1 MPLPMSL
8 TFAAMQPEHLPGAVR
23 LSADAGWP
31 HREEDWR
38 LVLEISHGFVAVQEG
53 EVVATALATPFG
65 NAAMVNMVIVDASLR
80 RKGIARA
87 MMERVMAVADPA
99 SWHLV
104 ATDAGLPL
112 YEAFGFSRAGKIV
125 RYQGNVADVRS
136 SGDACWGSSSDLA
149 AVIRLDKAASG
160 MDRAAMYSALSKVAR
175 IAVLR
180 RSDGIVGHA
189 FVRDFGRGRVV
200 GPVVASSVG
209 AAQSLISFI
218 MSEDAGALLRVDT
231 GVHTGLGAWLERNG
245 LSADA
250 AGGIV
255 MQAGT
260 VASGPTGPVSVF
272 ALAAQALG

>member
-1 MPLPMSL
+1 MNL
-8 TFAAMQPEHLPGAVR
+8 TYAAMEPAHLAGALR
-23 LSADAGWP
+23 LSADVGWP
-31 HREEDWR
+31 HRKEDWR
-38 LVLEISHGFVAVQEG
+38 LVLDISHGFVALQEG
-53 EVVATALATPFG
+53 EVVATAMATPFG
-65 NAAMVNMVIVDASLR
+65 NAAMVNMVIVDAPLR
-80 RKGIARA
+80 GMGVARA
-87 MMERVMAVADPA
+87 MMERVMMATDPA

-112 YEAFGFSRAGKIV
+112 YEAFGFRRTGKII
-125 RYQGNVADVRS
+125 RYQGIVAGVRP
-136 SGDACWGSSSDLA
+136 SGDASWGNTSDLA

-160 MDRAAMYSALSKVAR
+160 MDRAAMYSALSKEAR

-218 MSEDAGALLRVDT
+218 MSEDTGALLRVDT

-245 LSADA
+245 LSADT

-255 MQAGT
+255 MEAGT

>member
-38 LVLEISHGFVAVQEG
+38 LIRHISHGVVAVQEG

-112 YEAFGFSRAGKIV
+112 YEAFGFRRTGKIV

-136 SGDACWGSSSDLA
+136 SGDACWGSTSDLA

-160 MDRAAMYSALSKVAR
+160 MDRAAMYSALSKEAR

-245 LSADA
+245 LSADT

-260 VASGPTGPVSVF
+260 VASRPTGPVSVF

>member
-38 LVLEISHGFVAVQEG
+38 LILDISHGFVAVQEG

-112 YEAFGFSRAGKIV
+112 YEAFGFSRTGKIV

-136 SGDACWGSSSDLA
+136 SGDACWGSTSDLA

-160 MDRAAMYSALSKVAR
+160 MDRAAMYSALSKEAR

-200 GPVVASSVG
+200 GPVVASSVV

-245 LSADA
+245 LSADT

>member
-1 MPLPMSL
+1 
-8 TFAAMQPEHLPGAVR
+8 
-23 LSADAGWP
+23 
-31 HREEDWR
+31 
-38 LVLEISHGFVAVQEG
+38 
-53 EVVATALATPFG
+53 
-65 NAAMVNMVIVDASLR
+65 
-80 RKGIARA
+80 
-87 MMERVMAVADPA
+87 
-99 SWHLV
+99 
-104 ATDAGLPL
+104 
-112 YEAFGFSRAGKIV
+112 
-125 RYQGNVADVRS
+125 
-136 SGDACWGSSSDLA
+136 
-149 AVIRLDKAASG
+149 
-160 MDRAAMYSALSKVAR
+160 MYSALSKVAR

>member
-38 LVLEISHGFVAVQEG
+38 LILDISQGFVAVQEG

-80 RKGIARA
+80 RKGIARV

-112 YEAFGFSRAGKIV
+112 YEAFGFRRTGKIV

-136 SGDACWGSSSDLA
+136 SGDACWGSTSDLA

-160 MDRAAMYSALSKVAR
+160 MDRAAMYSALSKEAR

-245 LSADA
+245 LSADT

-260 VASGPTGPVSVF
+260 VASRPTGPVSVF

>member
-38 LVLEISHGFVAVQEG
+38 LILDISHGFVAVQEG

-99 SWHLV
+99 SWHLI

-112 YEAFGFSRAGKIV
+112 YEAFGFSRTGKIV

-245 LSADA
+245 LSADT

>member
-38 LVLEISHGFVAVQEG
+38 LVLDISHGFVAVQEG

-112 YEAFGFSRAGKIV
+112 YEAFGFSRTGKIV

-136 SGDACWGSSSDLA
+136 SGDACWGSTSDLA

-160 MDRAAMYSALSKVAR
+160 MDRAAMYSALSKEAR

-245 LSADA
+245 LSADT

-260 VASGPTGPVSVF
+260 VASGPTGPDSDI

>member
-1 MPLPMSL
+1 MPL
-8 TFAAMQPEHLPGAVR
+8 TFATMQPEHLPGAVR

-38 LVLEISHGFVAVQEG
+38 LILDISHGFVAVQEG

-112 YEAFGFSRAGKIV
+112 YEAFGFSRTGKIV

-136 SGDACWGSSSDLA
+136 SGDACWGSTSDLA

>member
-38 LVLEISHGFVAVQEG
+38 LVLDISHGFVALQEG

-99 SWHLV
+99 SWHLI

-112 YEAFGFSRAGKIV
+112 YEAFGFSRTGKIV

-260 VASGPTGPVSVF
+260 VASGPTRPVSVF
-272 ALAAQALG
+272 ALAAQALS

>member
-8 TFAAMQPEHLPGAVR
+8 TFAAMQTEHLPGAVR

-38 LVLEISHGFVAVQEG
+38 LVLDISHGFVALQEG

-112 YEAFGFSRAGKIV
+112 YQAFGFRRTGKIV

-136 SGDACWGSSSDLA
+136 SGDACWGSTSDLA

-160 MDRAAMYSALSKVAR
+160 MDRAAMYSALSKEAR

-245 LSADA
+245 LSADT

>member
-1 MPLPMSL
+1 MSL

-38 LVLEISHGFVAVQEG
+38 LILDISHGFVAVQEG

-99 SWHLV
+99 SWHLI

-112 YEAFGFSRAGKIV
+112 YEAFGFSRTGKIV

-260 VASGPTGPVSVF
+260 VASGPTRPVSVF

>member
-1 MPLPMSL
+1 VPLPMSL

-38 LVLEISHGFVAVQEG
+38 LILDISHGFVALQEG

-112 YEAFGFSRAGKIV
+112 YEAFGFSRTGKIV